1 MGIKM
6 RKFGFR
12 LMKYAAAGTA
22 LFLGTIAA
30 NQAQAAVVVCSENVS
45 TTVHFAMA
53 RYEQGRM
60 FVRGWY
66 NISPN
71 SCITVDDGYTA
82 GPYSF
87 YAYSNETKQQW
98 PPTERGVRHCT
109 KFGERFTVR
118 YPMAAGG
125 EVICPDGYATRFF
138 QRFDPVNGEIRVVLR

>member
-1 MGIKM
+1 MPL
-6 RKFGFR
+6 FASR
-12 LMKYAAAGTA
+12 LMQSTAAGA
-22 LFLGTIAA
+22 MLLLGAFAA
-30 NQAQAAVVVCSENVS
+30 QPAQAAVVVCSENVS

-53 RYEQGRM
+53 RFEEGRIY
-60 FVRGWY
+60 VRGWY
-66 NISPN
+66 NVSPN
-71 SCITVDDGYTA
+71 SCITVDEGYAA

-87 YAYSNETKQQW
+87 YAYSSETLQQW

-125 EVICPDGYATRFF
+125 DVICPDGYATRFF